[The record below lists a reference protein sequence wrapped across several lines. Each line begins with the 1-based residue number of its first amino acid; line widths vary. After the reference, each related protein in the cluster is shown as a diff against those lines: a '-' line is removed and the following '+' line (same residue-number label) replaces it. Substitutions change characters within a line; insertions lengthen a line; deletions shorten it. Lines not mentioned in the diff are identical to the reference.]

1 MKAAARHV
9 SLGASSSL
17 TGGASTSV
25 QLLDG
30 AGNLSFVGHDADS
43 NRPSELDADD

>member
-1 MKAAARHV
+1 MKAATRHG

-30 AGNLSFVGHDADS
+30 AGSLSSVGHDADS